1 MSRRKVSTTIY
12 LEPMQFDLLRLLAQR
27 TRLPMAELIRD
38 GSDMILRAY
47 EDLLPEMAEA
57 QAAVQAAKEA
67 EQKAAELEEPA
78 PPQTLEQLA
87 ERRQLVVDAV
97 RRRGGGVM

>member
-1 MSRRKVSTTIY
+1 
-12 LEPMQFDLLRLLAQR
+12 
-27 TRLPMAELIRD
+27 MAELIRD

-47 EDLLPEMAEA
+47 ADLLPELAEA
-57 QAAVQAAKEA
+57 QAEVQAAKER
-67 EQKAAELEEPA
+67 EAAELEEPT

-97 RRRGGGVM
+97 RRRGGGAM

>member
-47 EDLLPEMAEA
+47 ADLLPELAEA
-57 QAAVQAAKEA
+57 QAEVQAAMER
-67 EQKAAELEEPA
+67 EAAELEEPA

>member
-12 LEPMQFDLLRLLAQR
+12 LEPIQFDLLRLLSQR

-47 EDLLPEMAEA
+47 ADLLPELAEA
-57 QAAVQAAKEA
+57 QAEVQAAMER
-67 EQKAAELEEPA
+67 EAAELEEPA

-97 RRRGGGVM
+97 RRRGGGAM